1 MSFNTNTINLNAIRS
16 NTTSNTNFVS
26 AEYWRND
33 TLALYEADGE
43 NIAVIQTYS
52 NPDIKGIP
60 MDNLFKITSEIRG
73 DSQVSRARR
82 LLREANLRELE
93 ILKSLQPGET
103 KTVLIQP
110 VPDEVADSFG
120 IELGE
125 NQHLALGHTYLR
137 KAEEKPQ
144 VSSDAGK
151 GLDKLFTAF

>member
-1 MSFNTNTINLNAIRS
+1 MSFNTINLNAIRANNNSNS
-16 NTTSNTNFVS
+16 NTTFVS

-43 NIAVIQTYS
+43 NISIVQTYS

>member
-16 NTTSNTNFVS
+16 NTNNNTTFVS

-33 TLALYEADGE
+33 TLALYESDGE
-43 NIAVIQTYS
+43 NVAVVQTYS
-52 NPDIKGIP
+52 NPDVKGIP
-60 MDNLFKITSEIRG
+60 MDSLFKITSEIRG

-82 LLREANLRELE
+82 LLREANMRELQ

-103 KTVLIQP
+103 KSVLLQP
-110 VPDEVADSFG
+110 VPDEVAESFG

-125 NQHLALGHTYLR
+125 NQHLAFAHTYLR

-144 VSSDAGK
+144 TASDAGK

>member
-1 MSFNTNTINLNAIRS
+1 MSFNTINLNAIRANNNS
-16 NTTSNTNFVS
+16 NSDTTFVS

-33 TLALYEADGE
+33 TLALYESDGE
-43 NIAVIQTYS
+43 NVAVVQTYS
-52 NPDIKGIP
+52 NPDVKGIP
-60 MDNLFKITSEIRG
+60 MDTLFKITSEIRG

-82 LLREANLRELE
+82 LLREANMRELQ

-103 KTVLIQP
+103 KSVLLQP
-110 VPDEVADSFG
+110 VPDEVAESFG

-125 NQHLALGHTYLR
+125 NQHLAFAHTYLR

-144 VSSDAGK
+144 TASDAGK

>member
-1 MSFNTNTINLNAIRS
+1 MSFNTINLNAIRANNNSNS
-16 NTTSNTNFVS
+16 NTTFIS

-33 TLALYEADGE
+33 TLALYESDGE
-43 NIAVIQTYS
+43 SVAVVQTYS
-52 NPDIKGIP
+52 NPDVKGIP
-60 MDNLFKITSEIRG
+60 MDSLFKITSEIRG

-103 KTVLIQP
+103 KSVLLQP
-110 VPDEVADSFG
+110 IPDEVANSFG

-125 NQHLALGHTYLR
+125 NQHLALAHTYLR

-144 VSSDAGK
+144 ISSETGK

>member
-1 MSFNTNTINLNAIRS
+1 MSFNTINLNTIRTNNNSNS
-16 NTTSNTNFVS
+16 NTTFVS

-33 TLALYEADGE
+33 TLALYEANGE
-43 NIAVIQTYS
+43 SIVVIQTYS

-93 ILKSLQPGET
+93 ILKSLQSGET

-110 VPDEVADSFG
+110 IPDEVADSFG
-120 IELGE
+120 IELGA